1 MVGKYVF
8 VRNLITGKFILQKF
22 RQRVFFRSFTAFR
35 YNMGMDA
42 FQIFVQRY
50 ADNDNILYLR
60 MLDQGRF
67 NLFRINLKAPDMDN
81 VGFPVYKI

>member
-1 MVGKYVF
+1 
-8 VRNLITGKFILQKF
+8 
-22 RQRVFFRSFTAFR
+22 
-35 YNMGMDA
+35 MDA